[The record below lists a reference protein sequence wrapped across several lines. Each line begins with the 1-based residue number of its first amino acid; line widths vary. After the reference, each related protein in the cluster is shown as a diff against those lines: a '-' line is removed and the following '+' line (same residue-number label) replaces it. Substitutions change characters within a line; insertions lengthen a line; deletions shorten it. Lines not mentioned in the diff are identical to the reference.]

1 MLAYVFPMFCILC
14 VGFPFPAQ
22 GTENALKISSQGPK
36 IYFYDLFYLAKR
48 KFMLERRSW
57 MSYPLLL
64 IFEFACQCCKNGIIH
79 IFLCKFGS
87 DGAAVD
93 SMEWLWFRSENTEL
107 LVLHIN
113 GAVIDCTLD

>member
-48 KFMLERRSW
+48 KFMLERRS
-57 MSYPLLL
+57 
-64 IFEFACQCCKNGIIH
+64 
-79 IFLCKFGS
+79 
-87 DGAAVD
+87 
-93 SMEWLWFRSENTEL
+93 
-107 LVLHIN
+107 
-113 GAVIDCTLD
+113 